1 MMKGETFKFE
11 RLISY
16 GDHTSEIRAMDW
28 SARGQILIT
37 GEISGAIKY
46 FDSRITNVMN
56 IQEAHNAA
64 VRGLSFS
71 PMESKFVSASD
82 DGSLKIWDFSTHTAE
97 MVLQE
102 HLSDVKCVKWHP
114 DRALVCS
121 GSKDNTLK
129 LWDPRQA
136 KSVWY
141 GTLVVRS
148 L

>member
-1 MMKGETFKFE
+1 
-11 RLISY
+11 
-16 GDHTSEIRAMDW
+16 
-28 SARGQILIT
+28 
-37 GEISGAIKY
+37 
-46 FDSRITNVMN
+46 
-56 IQEAHNAA
+56 
-64 VRGLSFS
+64 LSFS